1 MRSLYAAGVRNDL
14 RASVEALDALG
25 FKTRSGTLDA
35 LVQWASLFAF
45 EDTGENLEAAWGK
58 LMAAHRADPLV
69 RIPEELIMVGRVL
82 IVQTG
87 LVARIRPSWRM
98 EDLVEARLDET
109 PTT

>member
-25 FKTRSGTLDA
+25 FKTRSGSLDA
-35 LVQWASLFAF
+35 LVQWASLFDF
-45 EDTGENLEAAWGK
+45 EDTGEDREKAWGK

-87 LVARIRPSWRM
+87 LIARIRPSWRM
-98 EDLVEARLDET
+98 DDLIESRLAVS
-109 PTT
+109 